1 MGGEV
6 SEQNQAD
13 DALQDSTSEEQEFLR
28 DAVEMDDVPEPGLG
42 DVQAEPGAEIA
53 VVDGVAIRNVIDER
67 DRVLPVEDDSG
78 QVIGRDSFPEDA
90 LDEVELPPDRS
101 DEVV

>member
-1 MGGEV
+1 MT
-6 SEQNQAD
+6 EQDPAD
-13 DALQDSTSEEQEFLR
+13 AALEDSPSEEQEFLQ

-53 VVDGVAIRNVIDER
+53 VVDGVPVRNVVDER
-67 DRVLPVEDDSG
+67 DLVLPVEDDSG

-90 LDEVELPPDRS
+90 SEADVEVQPDQS